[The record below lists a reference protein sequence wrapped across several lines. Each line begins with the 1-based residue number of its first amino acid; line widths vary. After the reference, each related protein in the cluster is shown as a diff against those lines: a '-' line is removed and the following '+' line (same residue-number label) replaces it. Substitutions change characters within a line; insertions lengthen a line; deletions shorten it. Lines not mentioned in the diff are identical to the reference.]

1 MHREHWGWDW
11 PGEDGKEVL
20 EVGAGRA
27 AWLEWVG
34 LHGWCGK
41 GCIAGVG
48 RGFIISVGRA
58 AWLEWVEAS
67 LQVWVGLYGM
77 TGTVNYMTYDNV
89 VEI

>member
-34 LHGWCGK
+34 LHGVGK
-41 GCIAGVG
+41 VQVCVYYAQILYYYCIP
-48 RGFIISVGRA
+48 GFFHAIAIIP
-58 AWLEWVEAS
+58 
-67 LQVWVGLYGM
+67 M
-77 TGTVNYMTYDNV
+77 
-89 VEI
+89 